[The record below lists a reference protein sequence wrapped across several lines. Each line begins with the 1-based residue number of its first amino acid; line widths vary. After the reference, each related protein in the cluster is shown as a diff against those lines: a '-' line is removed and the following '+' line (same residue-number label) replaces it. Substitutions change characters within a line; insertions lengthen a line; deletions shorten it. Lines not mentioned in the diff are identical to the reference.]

1 MTMIDDTKGQIH
13 GNKQKNVS
21 FLKTELTLIKG
32 KSISYNTIY
41 YKPGALQSRK
51 AIQGTKNTLF
61 LQLLF

>member
-1 MTMIDDTKGQIH
+1 MIPRGRIH
-13 GNKQKNVS
+13 GNKNYVS

-32 KSISYNTIY
+32 KNISYNTIY